1 MPTLGRPAADDQPT
15 TARSPLIRTPTAAA
29 GARRAL
35 RPRPRR
41 ARGPQQVRDRSLG
54 WLSDDPLEADLGV
67 AQRDRPATSA
77 RLENRGSKDVILT
90 RCGRRD
96 ACCDLRIL
104 EPWERST
111 TSRWSKSC
119 CTFLECGHGLTR
131 PKPSVTYNGHLE
143 GDRCSLLQAAPVAES
158 TANVAFSGMNS
169 MHRDGI
175 QRNAQQTP
183 GAARPRNP
191 GTTNQRCVE
200 EDAAGLGT
208 RWSFRS
214 FSVD

>member
-1 MPTLGRPAADDQPT
+1 MSFLRV
-15 TARSPLIRTPTAAA
+15 AA
-29 GARRAL
+29 GAMPVAICVFWNL
-35 RPRPRR
+35 GN
-41 ARGPQQVRDRSLG
+41 GPQLRAGPSLAV
-54 WLSDDPLEADLGV
+54 L
-67 AQRDRPATSA
+67 
-77 RLENRGSKDVILT
+77 
-90 RCGRRD
+90 
-96 ACCDLRIL
+96 
-104 EPWERST
+104 
-111 TSRWSKSC
+111 
-119 CTFLECGHGLTR
+119 LECGHGLTR

-175 QRNAQQTP
+175 QRKVQQTQERH
-183 GAARPRNP
+183 ARATPTQP
-191 GTTNQRCVE
+191 ISDGVE